1 MFDFLKQVKRKV
13 FNVNTDSPNSYGSR
27 QAKPRIVGGEKAKLG
42 QFPFQVIFYHGP
54 IKYNIINHKPGSS
67 CIIIYVN
74 APSKK
79 IGLEQ
84 FKFFGRFWYFVMT
97 EISAEGH

>member
-1 MFDFLKQVKRKV
+1 MFDFLKQVKIKV

-54 IKYNIINHKPGSS
+54 IEYNIINLSMLINIFTPGARSLMSRSS
-67 CIIIYVN
+67 DCHRCDG
-74 APSKK
+74 S
-79 IGLEQ
+79 
-84 FKFFGRFWYFVMT
+84 WYQ
-97 EISAEGH
+97 